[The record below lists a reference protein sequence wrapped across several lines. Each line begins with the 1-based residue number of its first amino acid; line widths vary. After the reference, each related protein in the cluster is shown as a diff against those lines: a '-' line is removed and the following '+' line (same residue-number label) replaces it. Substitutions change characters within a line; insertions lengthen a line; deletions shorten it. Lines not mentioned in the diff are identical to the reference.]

1 MFDMLFEIFWVIMG
15 LGILAFL
22 IYALAVDPSE
32 EDMARYRHIKEQGI
46 EFLELLKGSEWAL
59 EDISVL
65 DPHIQDDLVEQL
77 GFEAEVIREFVRIA
91 ETLPE
96 IKQVTSEVSGAWD
109 LTRNEYKNTR
119 RSMRGM
125 GFPMSRNPRILG

>member
-1 MFDMLFEIFWVIMG
+1 MFDIFWWFMW
-15 LGILAFL
+15 LGITAFV
-22 IYALAVDPSE
+22 IYGIAVFPSE
-32 EDMARYRHIKEQGI
+32 KSMARYRHIKEQGI
-46 EFLELLKGSEWAL
+46 EFLELLNGSEWAL
-59 EDISVL
+59 EDISVR

-77 GFEAEVIREFVRIA
+77 GFDAETIREFIRIA

-96 IKQVTSEVSGAWD
+96 IKQVTSKVSGAWD

-125 GFPMSRNPRILG
+125 GFPMSRNPRIIG